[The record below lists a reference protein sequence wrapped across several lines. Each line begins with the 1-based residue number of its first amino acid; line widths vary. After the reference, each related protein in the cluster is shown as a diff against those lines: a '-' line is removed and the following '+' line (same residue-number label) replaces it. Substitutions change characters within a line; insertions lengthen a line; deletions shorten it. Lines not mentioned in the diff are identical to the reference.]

1 MKKKEITIINLGINN
16 IKKIITAFEYLNAN
30 VKITESRKDILNA
43 DRLLLPGLGAFN
55 SGMHNLNKFQLVD
68 DIYEF
73 IFNKKKPIFG
83 ICLGMQ
89 LFFEYSEEFEKTK
102 GLGFLEGN
110 CKKLETSK
118 NNFINI
124 PHIGWKKVIF
134 SKNINSDSIFEE
146 SFSSK
151 DNFFYFV
158 HSFFVKTKKIDII
171 SGKTLYGKNN
181 FCSAIEKDNILETQ
195 FHPELSGKKGLNI
208 LDKFLKI

>member
-118 NNFINI
+118 
-124 PHIGWKKVIF
+124 KRCQ
-134 SKNINSDSIFEE
+134 NS
-146 SFSSK
+146 
-151 DNFFYFV
+151 
-158 HSFFVKTKKIDII
+158 
-171 SGKTLYGKNN
+171 
-181 FCSAIEKDNILETQ
+181 
-195 FHPELSGKKGLNI
+195 
-208 LDKFLKI
+208 